1 MDDEPLLSESNGPRT
16 PDGRFGP
23 NNKFGR
29 GNPSH
34 ARMHALRATLL
45 DAVDDG
51 AMERVCKKL
60 IALAEGG
67 DLEAIRILFSYT
79 IGKPPRAIEIS
90 GPDAGP
96 LGSDDADELARIL
109 AACSM
114 RELDALESVA
124 RRQCEGRPAPGG
136 AADPRERRT
145 GRGAGG
151 GGCGDG

>member
-34 ARMHALRATLL
+34 ARMHALRAILL

-51 AMERVCKKL
+51 AMERVCRKL

-67 DLEAIRILFSYT
+67 DMDAIRTLLGYAV
-79 IGKPPRAIEIS
+79 GKPPRALEVELS
-90 GPDAGP
+90 GPAAGP
-96 LGSDDADELARIL
+96 PGSDDADELARIL

-114 RELDALESVA
+114 RELDALESVT
-124 RRQCEGRPAPGG
+124 RRLSEGRPGRPG
-136 AADPRERRT
+136 ATTPN
-145 GRGAGG
+145 
-151 GGCGDG
+151 